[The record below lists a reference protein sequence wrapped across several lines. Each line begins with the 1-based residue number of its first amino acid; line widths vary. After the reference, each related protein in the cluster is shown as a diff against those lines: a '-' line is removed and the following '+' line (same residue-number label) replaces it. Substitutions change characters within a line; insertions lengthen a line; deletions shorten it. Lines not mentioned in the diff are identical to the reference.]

1 MIRGLVFSVFYTCF
15 FLTVSARNPEPV
27 GPFFTSVIKPLTT
40 HSVYSSG
47 WETVPSWQFSA
58 GKGTFLATFSRQLPQ
73 ISSSVLQEGVV
84 LVFAKGYDFEEVS
97 NKEEKPLGLPFYM
110 ASPDEMIAQLNAWTY
125 ALEEGKATIELKL
138 PEVLK
143 SDFKRASEDIRL
155 RYFVVPPAFMQHH
168 QLSAMAIRKM
178 PYSQLSG
185 LLGTTP

>member
-15 FLTVSARNPEPV
+15 FLTVGARKSS
-27 GPFFTSVIKPLTT
+27 PFPSFVIKPLTT
-40 HSVYSSG
+40 PSAYSSE

-84 LVFAKGYDFEEVS
+84 LVFAKGYDFEGVS
-97 NKEEKPLGLPFYM
+97 KAEEKPIGLPFYM
-110 ASPDEMIAQLNAWTY
+110 SSAGEMDAQLNAWTY
-125 ALEEGKATIELKL
+125 SSDEGKATIELRL

-143 SDFKRASEDIRL
+143 SDFEGACQDIRL
-155 RYFVVPPAFMQHH
+155 RYFVVPPEFLQQH

-185 LLGTTP
+185 LLGTMP

>member
-1 MIRGLVFSVFYTCF
+1 MNRGLFFSVFCTCF
-15 FLTVSARNPEPV
+15 FLAAGARKPEPV
-27 GPFFTSVIKPLTT
+27 GPFPASVIKPLTT
-40 HSVYSSG
+40 HSVYSSE

-73 ISSSVLQEGVV
+73 ISSSVLQVGVV

-97 NKEEKPLGLPFYM
+97 KAEEKPVGLPFYM
-110 ASPDEMIAQLNAWTY
+110 ASSGKMVAQLNAWTY
-125 ALEEGKATIELKL
+125 ALEEGKATIELRL

-143 SDFKRASEDIRL
+143 SDFKRASQDIRL
-155 RYFVVPPAFMQHH
+155 QYFVFPPEFLQQH